1 MGKSTTATLLLIMIL
16 TTTTSYV
23 DWGNLL
29 DNAKA
34 KGANLLQQHA
44 KDKENTKTS
53 SPSLSSDT
61 LINGLRKA
69 LMVASER
76 AIKLISAEGGHLND
90 PQIRAPLPTGI
101 DTLKVTLR
109 QFGIGKQV
117 DHFEQSINLA
127 AERAAPKATA
137 ILVDNIR
144 SVSFEDARKIYQGS
158 DDDATQYF

>member
-1 MGKSTTATLLLIMIL
+1 MRKSTTAALLPIMIL
-16 TTTTSYV
+16 TTTTSHA
-23 DWGNLL
+23 DWGSLL

-44 KDKENTKTS
+44 KDKENTKIS
-53 SPSLSSDT
+53 NPSLSSDT

-69 LMVASER
+69 LIAAIER

-90 PQIRAPLPTGI
+90 PQIRVPLPTGI

-117 DHFEQSINLA
+117 DHFKQSINHA

-158 DDDATQYF
+158 NDDATQYF